1 MMVGDAGTVNRGVGL
16 SMIWRELARTWT
28 RGGVASVFP
37 HQFFL
42 TSFPHQFF
50 LPVFSCRFFLLTNAT
65 RLRGDH
71 ALAMSSGLAV
81 AALLQLRHENARH
94 EKKPGPESPA

>member
-28 RGGVASVFP
+28 RGGW
-37 HQFFL
+37 HRIFL

>member
-1 MMVGDAGTVNRGVGL
+1 
-16 SMIWRELARTWT
+16 
-28 RGGVASVFP
+28 VASVFP